1 MSLNWWQGWGALTS
15 AVTSAAACVLCC
27 ACSAWCARSSTFVA
41 RGTMSFA
48 KPLPQGI
55 VSYMPKHLPPI
66 RHGYRPDWWWPKRS
80 VEVAALRELGELHYW
95 ERPSDPLWFERH
107 VEPVVSPLAEQS
119 AAQLAATPP
128 SCVPHLP
135 YLPHPWPRSPRPFH
149 VASPVGTPDAARLLS
164 DGHSPVTAQAPTGD
178 AGLEGGG
185 GAMFMDGWAD
195 DADWAPLAEG
205 IAEAVSEA
213 VSDGFSEYAHAS
225 MLDDLSGVRAR
236 QGGLG
241 VRRAVGLEGVDCLVF
256 SRLKPTG

>member
-1 MSLNWWQGWGALTS
+1 M
-15 AVTSAAACVLCC
+15 
-27 ACSAWCARSSTFVA
+27 
-41 RGTMSFA
+41 
-48 KPLPQGI
+48 
-55 VSYMPKHLPPI
+55 
-66 RHGYRPDWWWPKRS
+66 
-80 VEVAALRELGELHYW
+80 EVAALRRELGELHYW
-95 ERPSDPLWFERH
+95 ERPSDPIWYERH

-241 VRRAVGLEGVDCLVF
+241 VRRAVGLQPTLRPASRANSPSIGHTGLGHRFAQLASDVAAGATFLRTEPDCRGLAGF
-256 SRLKPTG
+256 YSWSTKLGRP

>member
-1 MSLNWWQGWGALTS
+1 MDIVEGGLVAL
-15 AVTSAAACVLCC
+15 AAAGVVTAAPMALRPRVLGQQQLRTRVVAGEEHHLLLDAFGVSIALEPRLASVAELVAGLGRLDLCGDERRC
-27 ACSAWCARSSTFVA
+27 LRAVLRLQRMVRSQLLRRTWYYVIRKA
-41 RGTMSFA
+41 FA
-48 KPLPQGI
+48 TRY
-55 VSYMPKHLPPI
+55 SYMPKHLPPI

-185 GAMFMDGWAD
+185 GAMFMDG
-195 DADWAPLAEG
+195 
-205 IAEAVSEA
+205 
-213 VSDGFSEYAHAS
+213 
-225 MLDDLSGVRAR
+225 
-236 QGGLG
+236 
-241 VRRAVGLEGVDCLVF
+241 
-256 SRLKPTG
+256 